1 MCLFVEVADRGSL
14 TQTAGPLGR
23 SVAMLSRDLTAI
35 EDWFGARLL
44 HRSTRKISLTD
55 AGMSGWRPCASI
67 AADLRAD
74 PVFLCFL
81 RPYSALL
88 WACDCMLTGS

>member
-1 MCLFVEVADRGSL
+1 MCLFVEVADRGRL
-14 TQTAGPLGR
+14 TQTAGPLGG

-55 AGMSGWRPCASI
+55 AGMSGWRDGGLAPASLQI
-67 AADLRAD
+67 
-74 PVFLCFL
+74 
-81 RPYSALL
+81 
-88 WACDCMLTGS
+88 